1 MTREVWVE
9 FGSNLYLCD
18 WQNGGDAV
26 NTMWATPPSFN
37 EKV

>member
-26 NTMWATPPSFN
+26 QYHVGYTTVF
-37 EKV
+37 